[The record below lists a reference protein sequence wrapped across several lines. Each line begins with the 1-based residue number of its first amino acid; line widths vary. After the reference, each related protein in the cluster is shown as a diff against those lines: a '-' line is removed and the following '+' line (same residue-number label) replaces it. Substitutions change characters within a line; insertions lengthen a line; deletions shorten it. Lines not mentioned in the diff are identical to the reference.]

1 MKKVVRLT
9 ESELI
14 SFVKQ
19 VVNESTF
26 FRRRVDID
34 RVTNLLATNGQEV
47 YHDTDDYEQFKYELT
62 LRAVEAVIYNKY
74 GLGWE
79 DLPELEEIR
88 FVTDLSNILE
98 ELIIKIYKQVYRW
111 VGPIRQHSLNQITPY
126 LK

>member
-62 LRAVEAVIYNKY
+62 LRAVEAVIYNKH

-88 FVTDLSNILE
+88 FVMDLSNILE
-98 ELIIKIYKQVYRW
+98 ELIIKIYKQVFRW
-111 VGPIRQHSLNQITPY
+111 VGPIRQHVI
-126 LK
+126 K

>member
-62 LRAVEAVIYNKY
+62 LRAVEAVIYNKH

-79 DLPELEEIR
+79 DLPEQDEIE
-88 FVTDLSNILE
+88 FVTELSNILE
-98 ELIIKIYKQVYRW
+98 ELIIKIYKQTR
-111 VGPIRQHSLNQITPY
+111 
-126 LK
+126 K

>member
-1 MKKVVRLT
+1 MKTIRLT

-88 FVTDLSNILE
+88 FVMDLSNILE
-98 ELIIKIYKQVYRW
+98 ELIIKIYKQVFRW
-111 VGPIRQHSLNQITPY
+111 VGPVRQHSLNQINPPS
-126 LK
+126 

>member
-14 SFVKQ
+14 GFVKQ

-26 FRRRVDID
+26 FRRRVEID
-34 RVTNLLATNGQEV
+34 RVKNLLAPNGQEV

-62 LRAVEAVIYNKY
+62 LRAVEAVMFNKY

-79 DLPELEEIR
+79 DLPEQEEIE
-88 FVTDLSNILE
+88 FVTELSNILE
-98 ELIIKIYKQVYRW
+98 ETIFNIYKQVYKW
-111 VGPIRQHSLNQITPY
+111 VGPVRQHSI
-126 LK
+126 K

>member
-34 RVTNLLATNGQEV
+34 RVKNLLATNGQEV

-62 LRAVEAVIYNKY
+62 LRAVEAVMYNKH

-79 DLPELEEIR
+79 DLPEQEEIE
-88 FVTDLSNILE
+88 FVTELSNVLE
-98 ELIIKIYKQVYRW
+98 ELIIKIYKQVFKW
-111 VGPIRQHSLNQITPY
+111 VGPIRQHSLN
-126 LK
+126 

>member
-62 LRAVEAVIYNKY
+62 LRAVEAVIYNKH

-79 DLPELEEIR
+79 DLPEQEEID
-88 FVTDLSNILE
+88 FVTEVADMFEDTIIDLYKNIRGKL
-98 ELIIKIYKQVYRW
+98 
-111 VGPIRQHSLNQITPY
+111 
-126 LK
+126 

>member
-62 LRAVEAVIYNKY
+62 LRAVEAVIYNKH

-79 DLPELEEIR
+79 DLPELEEIE
-88 FVTDLSNILE
+88 FVTELSNVLE
-98 ELIIKIYKQVYRW
+98 ELIIKIYRQVFKW
-111 VGPIRQHSLNQITPY
+111 VGPTRQHSLNQITP
-126 LK
+126 LS